1 MSKDS
6 GLLQA
11 ALNGAREHPAV
22 PRTPE
27 ELAAEAREAVEAGA
41 GSLHLH
47 PYDDHGNQ
55 TLAAE
60 PCAAALRAVRA
71 ACPGVPISLS
81 TSAAIE
87 PDPERRRELIAAW
100 TELPD
105 LVTANQ
111 GEEGILE
118 LCELLA
124 VRRIGIEAGLL
135 SLDDAHTFVASGISP
150 RCVRAMVEPLDP
162 DPHDAVTHA
171 GAIERALAEGGVQ
184 LEQVHHGDGIA
195 SWAVNRRAVA
205 RGHGI
210 RTGLEDTTVLPDGR
224 AASGNGELVAAAATL
239 LAQSR

>member
-11 ALNGAREHPAV
+11 ALNGDREHHAA
-22 PRTPE
+22 PRAPE

-47 PYDDHGNQ
+47 PYDDHGHQ
-55 TLAAE
+55 TLAAN

-87 PDPERRRELIAAW
+87 PDPERRTALIAAW

-124 VRRIGIEAGLL
+124 TRGIGIEAGLL
-135 SLDDAHTFVASGISP
+135 SLGDTRAFVASGIAP
-150 RCVRAMVEPLDP
+150 RCVRAMVEPLDLN
-162 DPHDAVTHA
+162 PHDAVAHA
-171 GAIERALAEGGVQ
+171 EAIERALAEGGVR
-184 LEQVHHGDGIA
+184 LEQFHHGDGIA
-195 SWAVNRRAVA
+195 SWAVNRRAVV

-210 RTGLEDTTVLPDGR
+210 RTGLEDTAVLPDGR
-224 AASGNGELVAAAATL
+224 VASGNGELVAAAATL
-239 LAQSR
+239 LARSR